1 MDKLIQEIM
10 SSDVISANQQ
20 TTLGKLKLLMEE
32 CLFSHIPIVGDNN
45 KLIGIVSK
53 IDMLK
58 AFWQKADDKENSSKQ
73 LATIQAKDMM
83 QSNVVSVKNNGGLN
97 LQLRK
102 I

>member
-32 CLFSHIPIVGDNN
+32 CLFSHIPIVDDNN

-58 AFWQKADDKENSSKQ
+58 AFWQKADDKENSIKQ
-73 LATIQAKDMM
+73 LTTIQAEDIM
-83 QSNVVSVKNNGGLN
+83 QSTVVSVKNNATIN
-97 LQLRK
+97 
-102 I
+102 